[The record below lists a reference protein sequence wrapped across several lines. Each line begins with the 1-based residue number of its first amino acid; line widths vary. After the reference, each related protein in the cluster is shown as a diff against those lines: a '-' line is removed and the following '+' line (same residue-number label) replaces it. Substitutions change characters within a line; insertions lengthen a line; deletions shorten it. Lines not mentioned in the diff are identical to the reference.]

1 MTEMDQEY
9 GNINPA
15 KVLMH
20 EAFNEVLRL
29 MRSEPTDQLS
39 YLLGRFD
46 AYLMMSDTL
55 GILNSDEVK
64 VLNARRDAI
73 PAERAASGLD

>member
-29 MRSEPTDQLS
+29 MRSEPTDQLP

-46 AYLMMSDTL
+46 AYLMMSETL

-73 PAERAASGLD
+73 PAERTATGLD